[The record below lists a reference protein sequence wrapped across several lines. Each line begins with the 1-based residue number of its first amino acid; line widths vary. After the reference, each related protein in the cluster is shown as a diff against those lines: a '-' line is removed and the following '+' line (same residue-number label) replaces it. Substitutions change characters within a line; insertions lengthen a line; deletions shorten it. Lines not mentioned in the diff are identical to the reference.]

1 MVDSSLVRSAVALLA
16 ALSFSLVGA
25 NASFAQAP
33 APNAESSS
41 SSSTQIP
48 TPLRTPE
55 NTSPAAEAQRQAE
68 QPFNNAPVWRE
79 IRSNMPGTTTTT
91 VVGRETNV
99 LIQPQ
104 GQTWRTLRN
113 SDISVFGGW
122 ALVVLFLVIATFY
135 WVKGTLALHEPPTG
149 RVILRFTWLD
159 RFIHWST
166 AITFSILAI
175 SGLIMLFGKA
185 VLLPLIGY
193 TLFSWLAVLGKNL
206 HNFAGPLFSL
216 CVLMLFFNFV
226 RDNFPGPGDWR
237 WIRHFGGL
245 ISKHEP
251 PSGRFNAGEK
261 LWFWGGASMLGIIV
275 SMSGYVLDFPNFDQ
289 SRQTMQIAHVIHS
302 IGAVLFMLGAM
313 GHIYMGTLGM
323 AGAYDAMRTGY
334 VDEEWGASITP
345 TGTTTSR
352 PAGFRSRK
360 PTRALCGARRPRHE
374 DDENRRQGG
383 KWHDHVSRT
392 VCRPDGGRELRARHC
407 QASAATADGRRR
419 QGRGRRKKGQGR
431 CGRGGGQTASGANR
445 G

>member
-16 ALSFSLVGA
+16 ALSFSLIGA
-25 NASFAQAP
+25 SASFAQAP
-33 APNAESSS
+33 APSAESSS

-48 TPLRTPE
+48 TPSRTPE
-55 NTSPAAEAQRQAE
+55 NTSPAAEAQRQQV

-79 IRSNMPGTTTTT
+79 VRSNTPGTTTTT

-135 WVKGTLALHEPPTG
+135 WIKGTLALHEPPTG

-159 RFIHWST
+159 RVIHWST

-206 HNFAGPLFSL
+206 HNFTGPLFSL
-216 CVLMLFFNFV
+216 CVLVLFFNFV
-226 RDNFPGPGDWR
+226 RDNFPGPGDWQ

-245 ISKHEP
+245 VSKAEP

-261 LWFWGGASMLGIIV
+261 LWFWGGASMLGVIV
-275 SMSGYVLDFPNFDQ
+275 SMSGFVLDFPNFDQ

-334 VDEEWGASITP
+334 VDEEWAREHHAYWYNDVKAGRVPVEGADPRLVRRTP
-345 TGTTTSR
+345 
-352 PAGFRSRK
+352 AK
-360 PTRALCGARRPRHE
+360 A
-374 DDENRRQGG
+374 
-383 KWHDHVSRT
+383 
-392 VCRPDGGRELRARHC
+392 
-407 QASAATADGRRR
+407 
-419 QGRGRRKKGQGR
+419 
-431 CGRGGGQTASGANR
+431 
-445 G
+445 

>member
-1 MVDSSLVRSAVALLA
+1 MVDSAFARSAIALLA
-16 ALSFSLVGA
+16 ALSFSFLGA
-25 NASFAQAP
+25 SLSYAQAP
-33 APNAESSS
+33 APAATSESSS
-41 SSSTQIP
+41 PAQIP
-48 TPLRTPE
+48 TPPPTPE
-55 NTSPAAEAQRQAE
+55 NSSPAAAAQRQQV

-79 IRSNMPGTTTTT
+79 VRSNTPGTTTTT

-104 GQTWRTLRN
+104 GQTWRTFRN

-122 ALVVLFLVIATFY
+122 ALVLLFLAIATFY

-149 RVILRFTWLD
+149 RVVLRFTFLD

-193 TLFSWLAVLGKNL
+193 TLFSWLAELGKTL
-206 HNFAGPLFSL
+206 HNFTGPLFSV

-226 RDNFPGPGDWR
+226 RDNFPGPGDWE

-245 ISKHEP
+245 FSKHEP

-261 LWFWGGASMLGIIV
+261 IWFWGGACVLGIIV
-275 SMSGYVLDFPNFDQ
+275 SMSGYVLDFPNFNQ
-289 SRQTMQIAHVIHS
+289 TRQTMQIAHVVHS
-302 IGAVLFMLGAM
+302 VGAILFMLGGM

-334 VDEEWGASITP
+334 VDEEW
-345 TGTTTSR
+345 
-352 PAGFRSRK
+352 
-360 PTRALCGARRPRHE
+360 AREHHAYWYNE
-374 DDENRRQGG
+374 I
-383 KWHDHVSRT
+383 K
-392 VCRPDGGRELRARHC
+392 GGR
-407 QASAATADGRRR
+407 AAAPVADPHLVR
-419 QGRGRRKKGQGR
+419 Q
-431 CGRGGGQTASGANR
+431 TPA
-445 G
+445 

>member
-48 TPLRTPE
+48 TPPRTPE
-55 NTSPAAEAQRQAE
+55 NTSPAAEAQRQADYSAAKAGIMGLTFTWALE
-68 QPFNNAPVWRE
+68 CGKYGITSNAMAPAGLTRMVGLYCLADGL
-79 IRSNMPGTTTTT
+79 PGLVGALRASERGTYLLQA
-91 VVGRETNV
+91 VVSLAVGGV
-99 LIQPQ
+99 LLFLPS
-104 GQTWRTLRN
+104 TSARTLLM
-113 SDISVFGGW
+113 VFGGW

-226 RDNFPGPGDWR
+226 RDNFPGPGDWQ

-334 VDEEWGASITP
+334 VDEEWAREHHAYWYNDVKAGRVPIQEADPRVVRRTP
-345 TGTTTSR
+345 
-352 PAGFRSRK
+352 AK
-360 PTRALCGARRPRHE
+360 A
-374 DDENRRQGG
+374 
-383 KWHDHVSRT
+383 
-392 VCRPDGGRELRARHC
+392 
-407 QASAATADGRRR
+407 
-419 QGRGRRKKGQGR
+419 
-431 CGRGGGQTASGANR
+431 
-445 G
+445 